1 MDSTHEAGRVCDTE
15 YIAPCVKENHGQVTG
30 IVEVRCLRIVRDET
44 AKKLRKQYE
53 AHEIHHGFREHT
65 VTEPRTDNLTNTIT
79 TVQKDNLLMEYTII
93 ASRSRDPVNPTKVR
107 TASDGKMVQRY
118 ESNINGWC
126 NTITSVQKDNLLMEI
141 YIIDDLYA
149 NREARV
155 YEYASALRSE
165 RNGLKVME
173 YMTVN
178 NRVDNVEYTSIQ
190 NDVNMNVK
198 SESTPSGDNTFNV
211 NVLGGVGDIAFGKQY
226 HNGDRVY
233 DKETISPAI
242 SASQGNTSPSPMFV
256 DEHTTKDSDNWVW
269 DVDGKR
275 YRIRI
280 RKLTPKCCW
289 RLMGFKDSDFDKAK
303 WEKATVNFSNMS
315 GSESHT
321 LKESALGYY
330 KDSGQKSENIPL
342 NLFIPIKNE
351 TFENVSQETEV
362 MLICEKA
369 DFSFTNCEISK
380 FMGMI
385 IAPVDKDTLYIA
397 LDKKK
402 PERIFKITCRSSK
415 TLDFNI
421 ILALYREI
429 ITNKLIDA
437 SVYKMTISFTIHN
450 TETVKNRLILNL
462 SDMDLFYVKERTSNS
477 QLYKQAGNA
486 IVKQVLMSVFSQMGL
501 GKGKKW
507 NDMSVE
513 ERYKFINDSRKD

>member
-1 MDSTHEAGRVCDTE
+1 MDSTHEAGKVCDTE
-15 YIAPCVKENHGQVTG
+15 YIALCVKENHGQVTG

-79 TVQKDNLLMEYTII
+79 TVQKDNLLMEYTIV

-107 TASDGKMVQRY
+107 TASNGHMVQRY
-118 ESNINGWC
+118 ESNRNGWS
-126 NTITSVQKDNLLMEI
+126 NTITSVQKDNMLIE
-141 YIIDDLYA
+141 
-149 NREARV
+149 
-155 YEYASALRSE
+155 SE
-165 RNGLKVME
+165 RCLNSME
-173 YMTVN
+173 YIT
-178 NRVDNVEYTSIQ
+178 VDNSENKSEYSEIQ
-190 NDVNMNVK
+190 NDIKLNVK
-198 SESTPSGDNTFNV
+198 SDNEHSDNMFNV
-211 NVLGGVGDIAFGKQY
+211 NCIGGIGDSSFGSQY
-226 HNGDRVY
+226 RQGDRVY

-242 SASQGNTSPSPMFV
+242 SASQGNTSPSPMV
-256 DEHTTKDSDNWVW
+256 VEGHTTKDGDNWVW
-269 DVDGKR
+269 GVDGKR

-289 RLMGFKDSDFDKAK
+289 RIMGFKDSDFDKAK

-330 KDSGQKSENIPL
+330 KDSEQKYENTPL

-351 TFENVSQETEV
+351 NFENVSQETDV
-362 MLICEKA
+362 MLICGKA

-385 IAPVDKDTLYIA
+385 IAPVDKNTLYIA

-402 PERIFKITCRSSK
+402 PERIFKITYCSSK

-421 ILALYREI
+421 ILALYKEI

-462 SDMDLFYVKERTSNS
+462 SDLDLFYIKERTSNS

-513 ERYKFINDSRKD
+513 ERYQFVNDSRKD